1 MKSTS
6 LNLALLQF
14 PLAWESPEDNICFF
28 ERKITEA
35 HSKNPQVDLWV
46 LPEMGSTGFSMGLV
60 KDAQKIGKTSLAFMI
75 DMALKTKSAVSGS
88 TVFEEDSKVFNR
100 FFFVF
105 PDGTYE
111 SYDKRHTF
119 SMAGESEVY
128 QKGSAHT
135 IVLFKGFKIFPP
147 VSYTHLTLPTTPYV

>member
-28 ERKITEA
+28 ERKITEV
-35 HSKNPQVDLWV
+35 HCQNPQVDLWV
-46 LPEMGSTGFSMGLV
+46 LPEMWSTGFSMNLV
-60 KDAQKIGKTSLAFMI
+60 KNARTIGATSLSFMI
-75 DMALKTKSAVSGS
+75 DMALKTQSAVAGS

-105 PDGTYE
+105 PDGT
-111 SYDKRHTF
+111 
-119 SMAGESEVY
+119 
-128 QKGSAHT
+128 
-135 IVLFKGFKIFPP
+135 
-147 VSYTHLTLPTTPYV
+147 